1 MERLLTV
8 RQVAAMLGVCR
19 ATVYAMVER
28 GELPHLRL
36 GGVIRIRPEDLVA
49 LLAEARR

>member
-1 MERLLTV
+1 
-8 RQVAAMLGVCR
+8 MLGVCG

-36 GGVIRIRPEDLVA
+36 GGLTVIRFRPEDLAVV
-49 LLAEARR
+49 LARARR